1 MAKTTTYKTYDC
13 AIEYSQVFERNMDHG
28 GDDNDAAITIK
39 SKGGMTKLIMI
50 VDEELKDQMIK
61 DGIPAVSLGHDQFK
75 GPDEDG
81 NYRYQAKRYWL
92 TAFDEYTG
100 TVDEETKES
109 LINHGVEAWRF
120 EESKGSFVFTGG
132 NLTYLSKKVNLDDVE
147 LVPTGNKAIA
157 GPPNVVDYAASLEEG
172 KAIQWDHSVN
182 IGNGSKAKVKL
193 SIYKNGNKRII
204 KLEGLGVTELV
215 PYESSGDGIRI

>member
-13 AIEYSQVFERNMDHG
+13 AIEYAQVFSRNMDHG

-39 SKGGMTKLIMI
+39 AKGGMTKLIMI

-100 TVDEETKES
+100 TVDEETKEA

-120 EESKGSFVFTGG
+120 EENKGNFVYIGG
-132 NLTYLSKKVNLDDVE
+132 NLGYLSKKVNLDDVE

-157 GPPNVVDYAASLEEG
+157 GPPNVVDYAASLEAKE
-172 KAIQWDHSVN
+172 AIQWDHSVN
-182 IGNGSKAKVKL
+182 IGNGSNAKVKL

-215 PYESSGDGIRI
+215 PYESTGDGIRI

>member
-13 AIEYSQVFERNMDHG
+13 AIEYAQVFERNMDHG

-92 TAFDEYTG
+92 TAFDEYSG
-100 TVDEETKES
+100 LIDEDTKEA

-120 EESKGSFVFTGG
+120 HEDNYTGG
-132 NLTYLSKKVNLDDVE
+132 NLGYLSKKVNLNDVE

-215 PYESSGDGIRI
+215 PYESTGDGIRI